1 MLAKVADL
9 YASRLAAELSIHPE
23 DCMKTIRYRDIVE
36 RVKDACMEANFK
48 LAADVR
54 TAVEKARIAEESPIG
69 REILDRILENAAIA
83 EREQIAICQDTGF
96 AVCFVELGDRV
107 SIEGGTLVDAINQGV
122 REGYGEGYL
131 RKSICHPLTR
141 KNTGDNTPAIVHP
154 ELVPGDRLKILLAPK
169 GSGSENMSRVAMLK
183 PSDGLEGIKK
193 LVIDQV
199 RESGANPCP
208 PIVVGVG
215 IGGTMEKAALIAKKA
230 MLRPIGSVNPDPEL
244 DALEAELLK
253 KINDLGI
260 GPQGLGGRTTA
271 LAVHIE
277 VFPCHI
283 ASLPVAVNI
292 NCHASRHKEILF

>member
-1 MLAKVADL
+1 
-9 YASRLAAELSIHPE
+9 
-23 DCMKTIRYRDIVE
+23 MKAIRYGDIVE
-36 RVKDACMEANFK
+36 KVKDACMEANFK

-54 TAVEKARIAEESPIG
+54 AAVEKARVTEESPVG
-69 REILDRILENAAIA
+69 REILDQMLENAAIA

-96 AVCFVELGDRV
+96 AVFFVELGDRV
-107 SIEGGTLVDAINQGV
+107 SIEGGTLVDAINEGV
-122 REGYGEGYL
+122 REGYREGYL

-141 KNTGDNTPAIVHP
+141 KNTGDNTPAIVHL
-154 ELVPGDRLKILLAPK
+154 ELVPGDGLKILLAPK
-169 GSGSENMSRVAMLK
+169 GAGSENMSQVAMLK

-193 LVIDQV
+193 MVIERV
-199 RESGANPCP
+199 RGAGANPCP
-208 PIVVGVG
+208 PVVVGVG
-215 IGGTMEKAALIAKKA
+215 IGGTMEKAAIIAKKA
-230 MLRPIGSVNPDPEL
+230 MLRSIGSVNPDPEL
-244 DALEAELLK
+244 AALEAELLK

-271 LAVHIE
+271 LALHIE

>member
-9 YASRLAAELSIHPE
+9 HASRLAAELSIHSE

>member
-1 MLAKVADL
+1 
-9 YASRLAAELSIHPE
+9 
-23 DCMKTIRYRDIVE
+23 MKAIRYGDIVE
-36 RVKDACMEANFK
+36 KVKNACMEANFK

-54 TAVEKARIAEESPIG
+54 AAVENARATEESPVG
-69 REILDRILENAAIA
+69 REILDQMLENAAIA

-96 AVCFVELGDRV
+96 AVFFVELGDRV
-107 SIEGGTLVDAINQGV
+107 SIEGGTLVDAINEGV
-122 REGYGEGYL
+122 REGYREGYL

-141 KNTGDNTPAIVHP
+141 KNTGDNTPAIVHL
-154 ELVPGDRLKILLAPK
+154 ELVPGDGLRILLAPK
-169 GSGSENMSRVAMLK
+169 GAGSENMSQVAMLK

-193 LVIDQV
+193 MVIERV
-199 RESGANPCP
+199 RGAGANPCP
-208 PIVVGVG
+208 PVVVGVG
-215 IGGTMEKAALIAKKA
+215 IGGTMEKAAIIAKKA
-230 MLRPIGSVNPDPEL
+230 MLRSIGSANPDPEL
-244 DALEAELLK
+244 AALEAELLK

-292 NCHASRHKEILF
+292 NCHATRHKEIVF